1 MNDEALIKV
10 LSALVRDHYVGVL
23 DQCKTRLDVNRLTRL
38 LNLLLIRMGANPAE
52 LSPGVK
58 ELDAERIVL
67 SRKLEEMEQVLAK
80 HDHADAYRE
89 ISHLLD
95 QILEQREPGAGGTAA
110 PDDGVTPG

>member
-1 MNDEALIKV
+1 MDDDALIRV
-10 LSALVRDHYVGVL
+10 LTAMVRDHYVGVL

-38 LNLLLIRMGANPAE
+38 LNLLLVRMGANPDE
-52 LSPGVK
+52 ITPGAK

-89 ISHLLD
+89 ISNLLD
-95 QILEQREPGAGGTAA
+95 QILEQRGRDGESSAPEEPE
-110 PDDGVTPG
+110 